1 MDKLKIVLLQSR
13 LSWED
18 PERNLRHF
26 DKRIA
31 KIKKDSADIIVL
43 PEMFNTGFTM
53 NAKQMAET
61 MQGETVGW
69 MKAHAI
75 SKNAAVCGSLIVKEK
90 GKFYNRL
97 VWTQPDGEVLWYDK
111 RHLFRLASE
120 HKTFSQGK
128 KKLLFS
134 FRGWKIFPLVCY
146 DLRFPVWSRSDGTV
160 DLILF
165 VANWPEKRSYAWK
178 QLLIARAIE
187 NQCFVAG
194 LNRVGEDG
202 KNIHYSGDSVILD
215 PAGEPVV
222 DFVSQDEKNIKAT
235 LRRKKLSELRKI
247 FPVAMDRDQF
257 RIL

>member
-1 MDKLKIVLLQSR
+1 M
-13 LSWED
+13 
-18 PERNLRHF
+18 
-26 DKRIA
+26 
-31 KIKKDSADIIVL
+31 
-43 PEMFNTGFTM
+43 
-53 NAKQMAET
+53 
-61 MQGETVGW
+61 
-69 MKAHAI
+69 
-75 SKNAAVCGSLIVKEK
+75 
-90 GKFYNRL
+90 
-97 VWTQPDGEVLWYDK
+97 
-111 RHLFRLASE
+111 
-120 HKTFSQGK
+120 
-128 KKLLFS
+128 
-134 FRGWKIFPLVCY
+134 
-146 DLRFPVWSRSDGTV
+146 
-160 DLILF
+160 LF

-235 LRRKKLSELRKI
+235 LRKKKLSELRKI